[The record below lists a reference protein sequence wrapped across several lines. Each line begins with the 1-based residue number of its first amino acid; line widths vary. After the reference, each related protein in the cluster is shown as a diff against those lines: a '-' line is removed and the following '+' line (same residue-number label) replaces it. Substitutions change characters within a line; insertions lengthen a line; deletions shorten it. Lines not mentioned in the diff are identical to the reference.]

1 MKKVLLTS
9 LLALLTTIVA
19 ICQAKVPATDQSPMD
34 MSYYP
39 PNYPILKIQD
49 KITDPLVA
57 RVIYSRPRR
66 NGRTVFNEL
75 VEYNKVWRIG
85 ANEATEIEFFKD
97 VRFAGKPVPKG
108 KYTLYA
114 VPDPQKWVMILNKET
129 DTWGSFKYDVKKDI
143 VRVELPVEKLSEP
156 LEDLAIYFDKTTQG
170 FNMYAGWESASV
182 IVPISIA
189 EKPSSK
195 TPAKTLRKNLN

>member
-1 MKKVLLTS
+1 MKNVLFTS
-9 LLALLTTIVA
+9 LLALLTTFA
-19 ICQAKVPATDQSPMD
+19 SFSQSKVPPTDQSPMD

-49 KITDPLVA
+49 KITEPLVA

-66 NGRTVFNEL
+66 DGRMVFNEL

-114 VPDPQKWVMILNKET
+114 VPDPQKWIVILNKET
-129 DTWGSFKYDVKKDI
+129 DTWGSFKYDIKKD
-143 VRVELPVEKLSEP
+143 VLRVELPVEKLSEP
-156 LEDLAIYFDKTTQG
+156 LETLAIYFDKSAEG
-170 FNMYAGWESASV
+170 FNLFAGWENASV
-182 IVPISIA
+182 IVPISVA
-189 EKPSSK
+189 EKSSSK
-195 TPAKTLRKNLN
+195 SPGKTLRKNLN